1 MGFCYGFDGG
11 LAYAQEVK
19 FLDCWSR
26 FATRC
31 LKLRGTAP
39 KSGRGKRA
47 RTTAQVKLPG
57 EDLRDEERVVG
68 EDGFPSYP
76 FSDTEEEVAAMP
88 RKHRALH
95 AEVHRMMDGDHG
107 IDELQQEFL
116 SYFVAPKLI
125 NDCFKVAVEK
135 LLPGHGDDFHL
146 HVNEHG
152 GNMGRVDPGAKT
164 CIAYITYKAIVYAG
178 GGAGSHR
185 GGVSA
190 PWGHKLTSWASLS
203 DAQRAS
209 VNASFALLL
218 ERLGLEAV
226 GEPGL
231 KLATCAD
238 LG

>member
-1 MGFCYGFDGG
+1 MALPLPG
-11 LAYAQEVK
+11 LTPADTRYALEIK

-39 KSGRGKRA
+39 KSGRKRA

-68 EDGFPSYP
+68 EDGFATYP
-76 FSDTEEEVAAMP
+76 FSDTEEEVAAMDP
-88 RKHRALH
+88 KQGALY
-95 AEVHRMMDGDHG
+95 AEIKKLMSGDHAS
-107 IDELQQEFL
+107 DDQWELVLNE
-116 SYFVAPKLI
+116 SELI
-125 NDCFKVAVEK
+125 TDCFKVAVEK
-135 LLPGHGDDFHL
+135 LLPGHSCDFELHLKEAANGDGD
-146 HVNEHG
+146 
-152 GNMGRVDPGAKT
+152 VDEDAGAKRQ
-164 CIAYITYKAIVYAG
+164 IAYMTYQAIVEAG

-185 GGVSA
+185 GGVNA
-190 PWGHKLTSWASLS
+190 PFGHKLTPCPALS
-203 DAQRAS
+203 DSERAR
-209 VNASFALLL
+209 VDAAFALLV

-231 KLATCAD
+231 KLVTCAD